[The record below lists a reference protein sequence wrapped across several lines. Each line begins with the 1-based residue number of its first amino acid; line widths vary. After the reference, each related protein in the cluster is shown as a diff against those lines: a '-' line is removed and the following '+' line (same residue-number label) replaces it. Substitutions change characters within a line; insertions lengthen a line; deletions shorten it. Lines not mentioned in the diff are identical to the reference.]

1 MDTLGHWHM
10 DVLAPRGISGSHGS
24 GPRAVPRARDQLQQ
38 GDDTTGIWA
47 QGTEPNV
54 VLGIPHSSLVLSLSA
69 PHSHHPAPPTPHGC
83 HPGHTPAYTA
93 QPGAPMASPEHG
105 DPCPDSSLDRTA
117 RSRPLACAELGFR
130 VTSKLS
136 SGPCLGQRCHRGDS
150 SQEMDRV
157 TRHLVFQLPQA
168 SHRHDSLA
176 DLRANSDNDVFSS
189 AQHSTQRVENGY
201 SWKRRSQSPSYFLEG
216 GRDVWTPS
224 PDRESKLEVVRSG
237 SLYDL
242 RAYKGERK
250 PSKLYDDD
258 EQDLYRVPPPNIS
271 PEKARE
277 LEDERKEVIRSQVMR
292 KSSTI
297 AERWSSV
304 DELSSISPGVGSQGE
319 GRHTGSVPTS
329 FAICFDK
336 PGRSATPVDPENID
350 TEQINFS
357 AARQQFLMLEKTS
370 PGSFFSPGQ
379 QTMSPRPESVTKVSR
394 EEWYS
399 PEMATKAMRGYGSAR
414 ASSQSSTDQVYGVSL
429 YKTPEKEEVYAPRK
443 AHMERYPIGKTS
455 ILTKAWSREDLDSG
469 LGEMYNEA
477 TAGYASDGST
487 SNETFHADLRASSNG
502 LGKETRASSETPIE
516 REIRMAMER
525 EENLWKERGMQR
537 LTSSSELVEIQAKPV
552 LNIHTSPGP
561 GRKGKD
567 RGRASLYVQRE
578 IEQETKREED
588 LKRQGRLLGAYDR
601 GTQQELEERRRVFEQ
616 EEAPPQKPTPL
627 KRAEERRSW
636 VKEFVVEQPSSPS
649 PAEDTRATR
658 SIPSYTASIAHFQ
671 LSQPRFTASERSRE
685 QPSVSQ
691 HASASASKWGSEDAW
706 GGKLPGSTPSPAST
720 AVLPREYLSLSFW
733 KPKVSF
739 AEDMGT
745 QSPLRR
751 DDGREEQYRLRTWKP
766 QTSALIEEEIRSDL
780 QREEELQAQRRRL
793 MGASGEDVLQE
804 GSRSRH
810 SSAASGASGNYSVS
824 SSPASSPASHQTGI
838 LGLISSFTPLRV
850 TSSSQGSAETLT
862 PDSSHSSPFEERR
875 RRVKEDG
882 KYAGIEP
889 VDKVNT
895 EVVESTRVFRH
906 KSLMAQ
912 RWEAGQYVRDED

>member
-1 MDTLGHWHM
+1 
-10 DVLAPRGISGSHGS
+10 
-24 GPRAVPRARDQLQQ
+24 
-38 GDDTTGIWA
+38 DD
-47 QGTEPNV
+47 E
-54 VLGIPHSSLVLSLSA
+54 
-69 PHSHHPAPPTPHGC
+69 
-83 HPGHTPAYTA
+83 
-93 QPGAPMASPEHG
+93 
-105 DPCPDSSLDRTA
+105 
-117 RSRPLACAELGFR
+117 
-130 VTSKLS
+130 
-136 SGPCLGQRCHRGDS
+136 
-150 SQEMDRV
+150 
-157 TRHLVFQLPQA
+157 
-168 SHRHDSLA
+168 
-176 DLRANSDNDVFSS
+176 
-189 AQHSTQRVENGY
+189 
-201 SWKRRSQSPSYFLEG
+201 
-216 GRDVWTPS
+216 
-224 PDRESKLEVVRSG
+224 
-237 SLYDL
+237 
-242 RAYKGERK
+242 
-250 PSKLYDDD
+250 

-304 DELSSISPGVGSQGE
+304 DELSSISTGVGSQGE
-319 GRHTGSVPTS
+319 GRHTGSAPTS

-336 PGRSATPVDPENID
+336 PSPGRTVTPVDPENID

-357 AARQQFLMLEKTS
+357 AARQQFLMLEKTN

-379 QTMSPRPESVTKVSR
+379 QAMSPRPESVTKVSR

-399 PEMATKAMRGYGSAR
+399 PEMATKATRGYDSAGE
-414 ASSQSSTDQVYGVSL
+414 SSQSRTDKSVYQVYGVSS
-429 YKTPEKEEVYAPRK
+429 YKAPETEE
-443 AHMERYPIGKTS
+443 
-455 ILTKAWSREDLDSG
+455 
-469 LGEMYNEA
+469 
-477 TAGYASDGST
+477 
-487 SNETFHADLRASSNG
+487 
-502 LGKETRASSETPIE
+502 LGKETRVSNETPIE
-516 REIRMAMER
+516 REIRMALER
-525 EENLWKERGMQR
+525 EENLWKERGIQR
-537 LTSSSELVEIQAKPV
+537 LTSSSELVEIQTKPV
-552 LNIHTSPGP
+552 LNIHLSPGP

-601 GTQQELEERRRVFEQ
+601 GTQQELDERRRVFEQ
-616 EEAPPQKPTPL
+616 EEAPLQKPTPL

-636 VKEFVVEQPSSPS
+636 FKEFMVEQPSSPS
-649 PAEDTRATR
+649 PAEDTGGGR
-658 SIPSYTASIAHFQ
+658 SVPSYTASIAHFQ
-671 LSQPRFTASERSRE
+671 LSRPRFTASDRSRE
-685 QPSVSQ
+685 QPLLSQ
-691 HASASASKWGSEDAW
+691 HASASASKWGSEHSW

-720 AVLPREYLSLSFW
+720 AVLPREYFSLSFW

-739 AEDMGT
+739 VEDMGT

-751 DDGREEQYRLRTWKP
+751 EDGREEQYRLRTWKP

-780 QREEELQAQRRRL
+780 QREEELQEQRRRRRL
-793 MGASGEDVLQE
+793 VDAYSDGVPQE

-824 SSPASSPASHQTGI
+824 GSPASSPASHQAGI

-875 RRVKEDG
+875 RRVKEEG

-906 KSLMAQ
+906 KSVMAQ

>member
-1 MDTLGHWHM
+1 
-10 DVLAPRGISGSHGS
+10 
-24 GPRAVPRARDQLQQ
+24 
-38 GDDTTGIWA
+38 DD
-47 QGTEPNV
+47 E
-54 VLGIPHSSLVLSLSA
+54 
-69 PHSHHPAPPTPHGC
+69 
-83 HPGHTPAYTA
+83 
-93 QPGAPMASPEHG
+93 
-105 DPCPDSSLDRTA
+105 
-117 RSRPLACAELGFR
+117 
-130 VTSKLS
+130 
-136 SGPCLGQRCHRGDS
+136 
-150 SQEMDRV
+150 
-157 TRHLVFQLPQA
+157 
-168 SHRHDSLA
+168 
-176 DLRANSDNDVFSS
+176 
-189 AQHSTQRVENGY
+189 
-201 SWKRRSQSPSYFLEG
+201 
-216 GRDVWTPS
+216 
-224 PDRESKLEVVRSG
+224 
-237 SLYDL
+237 
-242 RAYKGERK
+242 
-250 PSKLYDDD
+250 

-304 DELSSISPGVGSQGE
+304 DELSSISTSVGSQGE

-336 PGRSATPVDPENID
+336 PSPGRAVTPVDPENID

-379 QTMSPRPESVTKVSR
+379 QAMSPRPESVTKVSR

-399 PEMATKAMRGYGSAR
+399 PETATTATRGYSSAG
-414 ASSQSSTDQVYGVSL
+414 ASQRTTDQSVYQ
-429 YKTPEKEEVYAPRK
+429 
-443 AHMERYPIGKTS
+443 
-455 ILTKAWSREDLDSG
+455 
-469 LGEMYNEA
+469 
-477 TAGYASDGST
+477 
-487 SNETFHADLRASSNG
+487 TFNVDLRAGSNG
-502 LGKETRASSETPIE
+502 LGKETRVSNETPIE

-525 EENLWKERGMQR
+525 EENLWKERGIPR
-537 LTSSSELVEIQAKPV
+537 LTSSSELVEIQTKPV
-552 LNIHTSPGP
+552 LNIHSSPGP

-578 IEQETKREED
+578 IEQEAKREED

-601 GTQQELEERRRVFEQ
+601 GTQQELDERRRVFEQ

-636 VKEFVVEQPSSPS
+636 FKEFVVEQPSSPS
-649 PAEDTRATR
+649 PAEDTRGGR
-658 SIPSYTASIAHFQ
+658 SVPSYTASIARFQ
-671 LSQPRFTASERSRE
+671 LSQPRFTASDRSRE
-685 QPSVSQ
+685 QPLVSQ
-691 HASASASKWGSEDAW
+691 HASASASKWGSEDSW

-720 AVLPREYLSLSFW
+720 AVLPREYFSLSFW

-739 AEDMGT
+739 VEDMGT

-751 DDGREEQYRLRTWKP
+751 EDGREEQYRLRTWKP

-780 QREEELQAQRRRL
+780 QREEELQEQRRRRQRL
-793 MGASGEDVLQE
+793 MDTYSDGAPQE

-810 SSAASGASGNYSVS
+810 SSAASGASGNYSVPGT
-824 SSPASSPASHQTGI
+824 PASSPASHQTGI

-875 RRVKEDG
+875 RRVKEEG

-906 KSLMAQ
+906 KSIMAQ

>member
-1 MDTLGHWHM
+1 
-10 DVLAPRGISGSHGS
+10 
-24 GPRAVPRARDQLQQ
+24 
-38 GDDTTGIWA
+38 
-47 QGTEPNV
+47 
-54 VLGIPHSSLVLSLSA
+54 
-69 PHSHHPAPPTPHGC
+69 
-83 HPGHTPAYTA
+83 
-93 QPGAPMASPEHG
+93 
-105 DPCPDSSLDRTA
+105 
-117 RSRPLACAELGFR
+117 
-130 VTSKLS
+130 
-136 SGPCLGQRCHRGDS
+136 
-150 SQEMDRV
+150 MDRV

-176 DLRANSDNDVFSS
+176 DLR
-189 AQHSTQRVENGY
+189 
-201 SWKRRSQSPSYFLEG
+201 SPSYFLEG

-277 LEDERKEVIRSQVMR
+277 LEDERKEIIRSQVMR

-297 AERWSSV
+297 AE
-304 DELSSISPGVGSQGE
+304 SQGE

-329 FAICFDK
+329 F
-336 PGRSATPVDPENID
+336 NID

-357 AARQQFLMLEKTS
+357 AARQQFLMLEKTN

-379 QTMSPRPESVTKVSR
+379 Q
-394 EEWYS
+394 
-399 PEMATKAMRGYGSAR
+399 GYGSGG
-414 ASSQSSTDQVYGVSL
+414 ASSQSRTDKSVYQVHGVSL
-429 YKTPEKEEVYAPRK
+429 YKTPEKEEIYAPRK
-443 AHMERYPIGKTS
+443 AHTERSHPIGKTS
-455 ILTKAWSREDLDSG
+455 ILTKTWSREDLDSG
-469 LGEMYNEA
+469 LGEMYN
-477 TAGYASDGST
+477 
-487 SNETFHADLRASSNG
+487 
-502 LGKETRASSETPIE
+502 ETPIE

-525 EENLWKERGMQR
+525 EENLWKERGIQR
-537 LTSSSELVEIQAKPV
+537 LTASSELVEIQTKPV

-588 LKRQGRLLGAYDR
+588 LKRQGRLLGTYDR

-649 PAEDTRATR
+649 SVEDTRAGR

-671 LSQPRFTASERSRE
+671 LSQPRFAASERSRE
-685 QPSVSQ
+685 QPLVSQ
-691 HASASASKWGSEDAW
+691 NASTSTSKWGSEDSW

-739 AEDMGT
+739 VEDMGT
-745 QSPLRR
+745 QSPLQRE
-751 DDGREEQYRLRTWKP
+751 DGREEQYRLRTWKL

-780 QREEELQAQRRRL
+780 QREEELQEQRRRL
-793 MGASGEDVLQE
+793 MDTYSNGAPQE

-810 SSAASGASGNYSVS
+810 SSGKGAEGQSGREIIWWDAASGY
-824 SSPASSPASHQTGI
+824 SPAR
-838 LGLISSFTPLRV
+838 LPLSNRV
-850 TSSSQGSAETLT
+850 FLFPQ
-862 PDSSHSSPFEERR
+862 
-875 RRVKEDG
+875 
-882 KYAGIEP
+882 YAGIEP

-906 KSLMAQ
+906 KSAMAQ

>member
-1 MDTLGHWHM
+1 
-10 DVLAPRGISGSHGS
+10 
-24 GPRAVPRARDQLQQ
+24 
-38 GDDTTGIWA
+38 
-47 QGTEPNV
+47 
-54 VLGIPHSSLVLSLSA
+54 
-69 PHSHHPAPPTPHGC
+69 
-83 HPGHTPAYTA
+83 
-93 QPGAPMASPEHG
+93 
-105 DPCPDSSLDRTA
+105 
-117 RSRPLACAELGFR
+117 
-130 VTSKLS
+130 
-136 SGPCLGQRCHRGDS
+136 
-150 SQEMDRV
+150 
-157 TRHLVFQLPQA
+157 
-168 SHRHDSLA
+168 
-176 DLRANSDNDVFSS
+176 
-189 AQHSTQRVENGY
+189 
-201 SWKRRSQSPSYFLEG
+201 
-216 GRDVWTPS
+216 
-224 PDRESKLEVVRSG
+224 
-237 SLYDL
+237 
-242 RAYKGERK
+242 
-250 PSKLYDDD
+250 DDD

-297 AERWSSV
+297 AEKWSSM
-304 DELSSISPGVGSQGE
+304 DELSSISTGAGSQGE
-319 GRHTGSVPTS
+319 GRHTGSVPTG
-329 FAICFDK
+329 FAIWFDK
-336 PGRSATPVDPENID
+336 SSPGRAATPVDPENID

-379 QTMSPRPESVTKVSR
+379 QAMSPRPESVTKVPR

-399 PEMATKAMRGYGSAR
+399 PETATKATRGHSSAS
-414 ASSQSSTDQVYGVSL
+414 APSQSRTDKSVYQVYDVSSH
-429 YKTPEKEEVYAPRK
+429 KTPEKEEVYAPRK
-443 AHMERYPIGKTS
+443 AHME
-455 ILTKAWSREDLDSG
+455 
-469 LGEMYNEA
+469 
-477 TAGYASDGST
+477 
-487 SNETFHADLRASSNG
+487 SN
-502 LGKETRASSETPIE
+502 ETPIE

-525 EENLWKERGMQR
+525 EENLWKERGIQR
-537 LTSSSELVEIQAKPV
+537 LTSSSELVEIQTKPV

-601 GTQQELEERRRVFEQ
+601 GTQQELDERRRVFEQ

-627 KRAEERRSW
+627 KQAEERRSW
-636 VKEFVVEQPSSPS
+636 LKEFVVEQPSSPS
-649 PAEDTRATR
+649 PAEDTRAER
-658 SIPSYTASIAHFQ
+658 NIPSYTASIAHFQ
-671 LSQPRFTASERSRE
+671 LSQPRFAASERSRE
-685 QPSVSQ
+685 QPLVSQ
-691 HASASASKWGSEDAW
+691 HVSASASKWESEDSW
-706 GGKLPGSTPSPAST
+706 GGKLPSSTPSPAST

-739 AEDMGT
+739 VDDMGT
-745 QSPLRR
+745 QSPPRR
-751 DDGREEQYRLRTWKP
+751 EDGREEQYRLRTWKT

-780 QREEELQAQRRRL
+780 QREEELQEQRRRL
-793 MGASGEDVLQE
+793 MDTYSDGVPQE
-804 GSRSRH
+804 GSHSRH
-810 SSAASGASGNYSVS
+810 SSAASGASGSYLVS
-824 SSPASSPASHQTGI
+824 ESPASSPASHQTGI

-906 KSLMAQ
+906 KSAMAE

>member
-1 MDTLGHWHM
+1 
-10 DVLAPRGISGSHGS
+10 
-24 GPRAVPRARDQLQQ
+24 
-38 GDDTTGIWA
+38 
-47 QGTEPNV
+47 
-54 VLGIPHSSLVLSLSA
+54 
-69 PHSHHPAPPTPHGC
+69 
-83 HPGHTPAYTA
+83 
-93 QPGAPMASPEHG
+93 
-105 DPCPDSSLDRTA
+105 
-117 RSRPLACAELGFR
+117 
-130 VTSKLS
+130 
-136 SGPCLGQRCHRGDS
+136 
-150 SQEMDRV
+150 
-157 TRHLVFQLPQA
+157 
-168 SHRHDSLA
+168 
-176 DLRANSDNDVFSS
+176 
-189 AQHSTQRVENGY
+189 
-201 SWKRRSQSPSYFLEG
+201 
-216 GRDVWTPS
+216 
-224 PDRESKLEVVRSG
+224 
-237 SLYDL
+237 
-242 RAYKGERK
+242 
-250 PSKLYDDD
+250 DDD

-277 LEDERKEVIRSQVMR
+277 LEDERKEVIRSQVMK

-304 DELSSISPGVGSQGE
+304 DELSSISTGVGSQSE

-336 PGRSATPVDPENID
+336 PSPGRAVTPVDPENID

-357 AARQQFLMLEKTS
+357 AARQQFLMLEKS
-370 PGSFFSPGQ
+370 NPGSFFSPGQ

-399 PEMATKAMRGYGSAR
+399 PEMTTKATRGYGSAG
-414 ASSQSSTDQVYGVSL
+414 APSQSRTD
-429 YKTPEKEEVYAPRK
+429 K
-443 AHMERYPIGKTS
+443 S
-455 ILTKAWSREDLDSG
+455 I
-469 LGEMYNEA
+469 YQ
-477 TAGYASDGST
+477 
-487 SNETFHADLRASSNG
+487 TFNVDLRAGSNG
-502 LGKETRASSETPIE
+502 LGKETRASNETPIE

-525 EENLWKERGMQR
+525 EENLWKERGIQR
-537 LTSSSELVEIQAKPV
+537 LTSSSELVEIQTKPV
-552 LNIHTSPGP
+552 FNIHTSPGP

-588 LKRQGRLLGAYDR
+588 LKRQGRLLGAYDK

-627 KRAEERRSW
+627 KRAEERKRW

-649 PAEDTRATR
+649 PAEDTRAGR
-658 SIPSYTASIAHFQ
+658 GIPNYPASIAHFQ
-671 LSQPRFTASERSRE
+671 LSQPRFAASDRSRE
-685 QPSVSQ
+685 QPLVSQ
-691 HASASASKWGSEDAW
+691 HVSASSSKWGSEDSW
-706 GGKLPGSTPSPAST
+706 GGNLPGSTPSPAST
-720 AVLPREYLSLSFW
+720 AVLPREYFSLSFW

-739 AEDMGT
+739 VEDMGT

-751 DDGREEQYRLRTWKP
+751 EEGREEQYRLRTWKT

-780 QREEELQAQRRRL
+780 QREEELQEQRRRL
-793 MGASGEDVLQE
+793 MDTYSDGVPQE

-824 SSPASSPASHQTGI
+824 GSPASSPASHQTGI

-862 PDSSHSSPFEERR
+862 PDSSRSSPFEERK

>member
-1 MDTLGHWHM
+1 
-10 DVLAPRGISGSHGS
+10 
-24 GPRAVPRARDQLQQ
+24 
-38 GDDTTGIWA
+38 DD
-47 QGTEPNV
+47 
-54 VLGIPHSSLVLSLSA
+54 
-69 PHSHHPAPPTPHGC
+69 
-83 HPGHTPAYTA
+83 
-93 QPGAPMASPEHG
+93 
-105 DPCPDSSLDRTA
+105 
-117 RSRPLACAELGFR
+117 
-130 VTSKLS
+130 K
-136 SGPCLGQRCHRGDS
+136 
-150 SQEMDRV
+150 
-157 TRHLVFQLPQA
+157 
-168 SHRHDSLA
+168 
-176 DLRANSDNDVFSS
+176 
-189 AQHSTQRVENGY
+189 
-201 SWKRRSQSPSYFLEG
+201 
-216 GRDVWTPS
+216 
-224 PDRESKLEVVRSG
+224 
-237 SLYDL
+237 
-242 RAYKGERK
+242 
-250 PSKLYDDD
+250 

-304 DELSSISPGVGSQGE
+304 DELSSISTGVSSQGE

-336 PGRSATPVDPENID
+336 PSPGRAATPVDPENID

-357 AARQQFLMLEKTS
+357 AARQQFLMLEKTN

-379 QTMSPRPESVTKVSR
+379 QAVSPRPESVTKVSR

-399 PEMATKAMRGYGSAR
+399 PEMATKATRGYGSAG
-414 ASSQSSTDQVYGVSL
+414 ASSQSRTDKSVYQVYGVSS
-429 YKTPEKEEVYAPRK
+429 YKTPEKEE
-443 AHMERYPIGKTS
+443 
-455 ILTKAWSREDLDSG
+455 
-469 LGEMYNEA
+469 
-477 TAGYASDGST
+477 
-487 SNETFHADLRASSNG
+487 
-502 LGKETRASSETPIE
+502 LGKETKVSNETPIE

-525 EENLWKERGMQR
+525 EENLWKERGIQR
-537 LTSSSELVEIQAKPV
+537 LTSSSELVEIQTKPV
-552 LNIHTSPGP
+552 LNIHASPGP

-616 EEAPPQKPTPL
+616 EEAPSPKPPPL

-649 PAEDTRATR
+649 PAEDTGAGR
-658 SIPSYTASIAHFQ
+658 STPSYTASIAHFQ
-671 LSQPRFTASERSRE
+671 LSQPRFAASERSRE
-685 QPSVSQ
+685 QPLVSQ
-691 HASASASKWGSEDAW
+691 HASASASKWGSEDSW
-706 GGKLPGSTPSPAST
+706 GGKLPSSTQSPTST

-739 AEDMGT
+739 VEDMGT

-751 DDGREEQYRLRTWKP
+751 EDGREEQYRLRTWKP

-780 QREEELQAQRRRL
+780 QREEELQQQRRRL
-793 MGASGEDVLQE
+793 MDTYSDGAHQE

-810 SSAASGASGNYSVS
+810 SSAASGASGSYSVS
-824 SSPASSPASHQTGI
+824 GSPASSPASHQTGV

-850 TSSSQGSAETLT
+850 TSSSQGNAETLT
-862 PDSSHSSPFEERR
+862 PDSSRSSPFEERR

-906 KSLMAQ
+906 KSVMAQ
-912 RWEAGQYVRDED
+912 RWEAGEYVRDED

>member
-1 MDTLGHWHM
+1 M
-10 DVLAPRGISGSHGS
+10 
-24 GPRAVPRARDQLQQ
+24 
-38 GDDTTGIWA
+38 
-47 QGTEPNV
+47 
-54 VLGIPHSSLVLSLSA
+54 
-69 PHSHHPAPPTPHGC
+69 
-83 HPGHTPAYTA
+83 
-93 QPGAPMASPEHG
+93 
-105 DPCPDSSLDRTA
+105 
-117 RSRPLACAELGFR
+117 
-130 VTSKLS
+130 TSKLS
-136 SGPCLGQRCHRGDS
+136 SGLCLGQGWHRGDS

-176 DLRANSDNDVFSS
+176 DLRAYSDDDLFGS

-201 SWKRRSQSPSYFLEG
+201 SWKRRSQSPSYFLEA

-250 PSKLYDDD
+250 PSKLYDDE

-277 LEDERKEVIRSQVMR
+277 LEDERREVIRSQVMR

-304 DELSSISPGVGSQGE
+304 DELSSISSGVGSQGE
-319 GRHTGSVPTS
+319 GRYTGSVPTS

-336 PGRSATPVDPENID
+336 PSPGRVTTPVDPENID

-357 AARQQFLMLEKTS
+357 AARQQFLMLEKTN

-379 QTMSPRPESVTKVSR
+379 QAMSPRPESVTKVSR

-399 PEMATKAMRGYGSAR
+399 PEMATKASRGYGSAG
-414 ASSQSSTDQVYGVSL
+414 ASSQSRTDKSVYQLYGVSRQD
-429 YKTPEKEEVYAPRK
+429 KTPEKEVYAPRK
-443 AHMERYPIGKTS
+443 AHMERSHPIGKMS
-455 ILTKAWSREDLDSG
+455 ILTKAGSREDLDSG

-487 SNETFHADLRASSNG
+487 SNETFNVDLRAGSNG
-502 LGKETRASSETPIE
+502 LGKETRVSNETPIE

-525 EENLWKERGMQR
+525 EENLWKERGIQR
-537 LTSSSELVEIQAKPV
+537 LTSSSELVEIETKPV
-552 LNIHTSPGP
+552 LNIHMSPGP

-567 RGRASLYVQRE
+567 RGRASLYVQKE

-601 GTQQELEERRRVFEQ
+601 GTQQELEERRKVFEQ
-616 EEAPPQKPTPL
+616 EEAPPPKPTPL

-649 PAEDTRATR
+649 PTEDTRAGR
-658 SIPSYTASIAHFQ
+658 SIPSHTASIAHFQ
-671 LSQPRFTASERSRE
+671 LSQPRFAASEGSRE
-685 QPSVSQ
+685 QPLVSQ
-691 HASASASKWGSEDAW
+691 HASASASKWGSEDSW

-720 AVLPREYLSLSFW
+720 AVLPREYLSHSFW

-739 AEDMGT
+739 VEDMGT

-751 DDGREEQYRLRTWKP
+751 EDGREEQYRLRTWKP

-780 QREEELQAQRRRL
+780 QREEELQEQRRRL
-793 MGASGEDVLQE
+793 RMLDTYSDGAPQE

-824 SSPASSPASHQTGI
+824 ESPASSPASHQTGI
-838 LGLISSFTPLRV
+838 LGLISSFTPLRI
-850 TSSSQGSAETLT
+850 TSSSQGSTETLT
-862 PDSSHSSPFEERR
+862 PDSSRSSPFEERR

-906 KSLMAQ
+906 KSAMAL
-912 RWEAGQYVRDED
+912 RWEAGQYVQDED

>member
-1 MDTLGHWHM
+1 
-10 DVLAPRGISGSHGS
+10 
-24 GPRAVPRARDQLQQ
+24 
-38 GDDTTGIWA
+38 DD
-47 QGTEPNV
+47 E
-54 VLGIPHSSLVLSLSA
+54 
-69 PHSHHPAPPTPHGC
+69 
-83 HPGHTPAYTA
+83 
-93 QPGAPMASPEHG
+93 
-105 DPCPDSSLDRTA
+105 
-117 RSRPLACAELGFR
+117 
-130 VTSKLS
+130 
-136 SGPCLGQRCHRGDS
+136 
-150 SQEMDRV
+150 
-157 TRHLVFQLPQA
+157 
-168 SHRHDSLA
+168 
-176 DLRANSDNDVFSS
+176 
-189 AQHSTQRVENGY
+189 
-201 SWKRRSQSPSYFLEG
+201 
-216 GRDVWTPS
+216 
-224 PDRESKLEVVRSG
+224 
-237 SLYDL
+237 
-242 RAYKGERK
+242 
-250 PSKLYDDD
+250 

-297 AERWSSV
+297 AERWSSM
-304 DELSSISPGVGSQGE
+304 DELSSISTGVGSQGE

-336 PGRSATPVDPENID
+336 PSPGRAATPVDPENID

-370 PGSFFSPGQ
+370 PSSFFSPGQ
-379 QTMSPRPESVTKVSR
+379 QAMSPRPPSVTKVSR

-399 PEMATKAMRGYGSAR
+399 PEMATRGYRSASAPSQSR
-414 ASSQSSTDQVYGVSL
+414 TDHQIYGASSYRMPVKEKVSD
-429 YKTPEKEEVYAPRK
+429 
-443 AHMERYPIGKTS
+443 
-455 ILTKAWSREDLDSG
+455 SR
-469 LGEMYNEA
+469 
-477 TAGYASDGST
+477 
-487 SNETFHADLRASSNG
+487 
-502 LGKETRASSETPIE
+502 KETRITNETPIE
-516 REIRMAMER
+516 REIRIAMER
-525 EENLWKERGMQR
+525 EENLWKERGIQR
-537 LTSSSELVEIQAKPV
+537 LTSSSELVEIQTKPV

-616 EEAPPQKPTPL
+616 EEAPSQKPTPL
-627 KRAEERRSW
+627 KRAEERKSW

-649 PAEDTRATR
+649 PAEDTRAER

-671 LSQPRFTASERSRE
+671 LSQPRFAASERSRE
-685 QPSVSQ
+685 QPLVSQ
-691 HASASASKWGSEDAW
+691 QASASASKWGSEDSW
-706 GGKLPGSTPSPAST
+706 GGKLPSSTPSPAST
-720 AVLPREYLSLSFW
+720 AVLPKEYLSLSFW

-739 AEDMGT
+739 VDDMGT

-751 DDGREEQYRLRTWKP
+751 EDGREEQYRLRTWKP

-780 QREEELQAQRRRL
+780 KREEELQEQRRRL
-793 MGASGEDVLQE
+793 MDASSDGVPQE

-824 SSPASSPASHQTGI
+824 GSSASSPASHQSGI

-850 TSSSQGSAETLT
+850 TSSSQGGTETLT
-862 PDSSHSSPFEERR
+862 PDSSRSSPFEERR

-906 KSLMAQ
+906 KSVMAQ
-912 RWEAGQYVRDED
+912 RWEAGEYVRDED

>member
-1 MDTLGHWHM
+1 
-10 DVLAPRGISGSHGS
+10 
-24 GPRAVPRARDQLQQ
+24 
-38 GDDTTGIWA
+38 
-47 QGTEPNV
+47 
-54 VLGIPHSSLVLSLSA
+54 
-69 PHSHHPAPPTPHGC
+69 
-83 HPGHTPAYTA
+83 
-93 QPGAPMASPEHG
+93 
-105 DPCPDSSLDRTA
+105 
-117 RSRPLACAELGFR
+117 
-130 VTSKLS
+130 
-136 SGPCLGQRCHRGDS
+136 
-150 SQEMDRV
+150 
-157 TRHLVFQLPQA
+157 
-168 SHRHDSLA
+168 
-176 DLRANSDNDVFSS
+176 
-189 AQHSTQRVENGY
+189 
-201 SWKRRSQSPSYFLEG
+201 
-216 GRDVWTPS
+216 
-224 PDRESKLEVVRSG
+224 
-237 SLYDL
+237 
-242 RAYKGERK
+242 
-250 PSKLYDDD
+250 DDD

-277 LEDERKEVIRSQVMR
+277 LEDERKEIIRSQVMR

-304 DELSSISPGVGSQGE
+304 DELSSISAGVGSQGE

-336 PGRSATPVDPENID
+336 TSPGRAITPVDPENID

-357 AARQQFLMLEKTS
+357 AARQQFLMLEKTN

-379 QTMSPRPESVTKVSR
+379 QAMSPRPESVTKVSR

-399 PEMATKAMRGYGSAR
+399 PEMAMRATRGYGSGGP
-414 ASSQSSTDQVYGVSL
+414 SSQSRTDKSVYQTLNV
-429 YKTPEKEEVYAPRK
+429 
-443 AHMERYPIGKTS
+443 
-455 ILTKAWSREDLDSG
+455 
-469 LGEMYNEA
+469 
-477 TAGYASDGST
+477 
-487 SNETFHADLRASSNG
+487 DLRASSNG
-502 LGKETRASSETPIE
+502 LGKETRVSNETPIE

-525 EENLWKERGMQR
+525 EENLWKERGIQR
-537 LTSSSELVEIQAKPV
+537 LTASSELVEIQTKPV
-552 LNIHTSPGP
+552 LNMHTSPGP

-588 LKRQGRLLGAYDR
+588 LKRQGRLLGTYDR

-649 PAEDTRATR
+649 PVEDTRAWR
-658 SIPSYTASIAHFQ
+658 SLPSYTASIAHFQ
-671 LSQPRFTASERSRE
+671 LSQPRFAASERSRE
-685 QPSVSQ
+685 RPLVSQ
-691 HASASASKWGSEDAW
+691 NASASTSKWGSEDSW

-739 AEDMGT
+739 VEDMGT
-745 QSPLRR
+745 QSPLQRE
-751 DDGREEQYRLRTWKP
+751 DGREEQYRLRTWKL

-780 QREEELQAQRRRL
+780 QREEELQEQRRRL
-793 MGASGEDVLQE
+793 MDTYSNGAPQE

-824 SSPASSPASHQTGI
+824 GSPASSPASHQTGI

-862 PDSSHSSPFEERR
+862 PDSSRSSPFEERR

-906 KSLMAQ
+906 KSAMAQ

>member
-1 MDTLGHWHM
+1 
-10 DVLAPRGISGSHGS
+10 
-24 GPRAVPRARDQLQQ
+24 
-38 GDDTTGIWA
+38 
-47 QGTEPNV
+47 
-54 VLGIPHSSLVLSLSA
+54 
-69 PHSHHPAPPTPHGC
+69 
-83 HPGHTPAYTA
+83 
-93 QPGAPMASPEHG
+93 
-105 DPCPDSSLDRTA
+105 
-117 RSRPLACAELGFR
+117 
-130 VTSKLS
+130 
-136 SGPCLGQRCHRGDS
+136 
-150 SQEMDRV
+150 MDRV
-157 TRHLVFQLPQA
+157 TRHLVFQFPQA
-168 SHRHDSLA
+168 RQDSLA
-176 DLRANSDNDVFSS
+176 DLRANSDDDVFGS

-216 GRDVWTPS
+216 GGDVWTPS

-250 PSKLYDDD
+250 PSKLYDDE

-277 LEDERKEVIRSQVMR
+277 LENERKEVIRSQVMK

-297 AERWSSV
+297 AERWSSM
-304 DELSSISPGVGSQGE
+304 DELSSISTGMGSQGE
-319 GRHTGSVPTS
+319 GRHAGSVPTS
-329 FAICFDK
+329 FGIYFDK
-336 PGRSATPVDPENID
+336 PSPGRAVTPVDPENID

-357 AARQQFLMLEKTS
+357 AARQQFLMLEKTN
-370 PGSFFSPGQ
+370 PGSFFSPEQ
-379 QTMSPRPESVTKVSR
+379 QSPRPESMTKVSR
-394 EEWYS
+394 EERYS
-399 PEMATKAMRGYGSAR
+399 PEMATKATRGYDSAS
-414 ASSQSSTDQVYGVSL
+414 ASNQSRTDKSVYQVYDVSL
-429 YKTPEKEEVYAPRK
+429 QKTPEKEEVYGPRK
-443 AHMERYPIGKTS
+443 AHMERSYPMGKMS
-455 ILTKAWSREDLDSG
+455 ILTKTWSREDLDSG

-487 SNETFHADLRASSNG
+487 SNETFNVDLRASSNG
-502 LGKETRASSETPIE
+502 LGKETRVSNETPIE

-525 EENLWKERGMQR
+525 EENLWKERGIQR

-616 EEAPPQKPTPL
+616 EEAPTQKPTPL

-649 PAEDTRATR
+649 PAEDTRAGR
-658 SIPSYTASIAHFQ
+658 STPGYTASIAHFQ
-671 LSQPRFTASERSRE
+671 LSQPRFAASERSRE
-685 QPSVSQ
+685 QPLVSQ
-691 HASASASKWGSEDAW
+691 HASASASKWGSQDSW

-739 AEDMGT
+739 VEDMGT

-751 DDGREEQYRLRTWKP
+751 EDGREEQYRVRTWKP

-780 QREEELQAQRRRL
+780 QREEELQEQRRRL
-793 MGASGEDVLQE
+793 MDTYGDGVPQE

-810 SSAASGASGNYSVS
+810 SSGKGAEG
-824 SSPASSPASHQTGI
+824 
-838 LGLISSFTPLRV
+838 
-850 TSSSQGSAETLT
+850 QGGRE
-862 PDSSHSSPFEERR
+862 
-875 RRVKEDG
+875 
-882 KYAGIEP
+882 II
-889 VDKVNT
+889 
-895 EVVESTRVFRH
+895 
-906 KSLMAQ
+906 
-912 RWEAGQYVRDED
+912 W

>member
-1 MDTLGHWHM
+1 
-10 DVLAPRGISGSHGS
+10 
-24 GPRAVPRARDQLQQ
+24 
-38 GDDTTGIWA
+38 
-47 QGTEPNV
+47 
-54 VLGIPHSSLVLSLSA
+54 
-69 PHSHHPAPPTPHGC
+69 
-83 HPGHTPAYTA
+83 
-93 QPGAPMASPEHG
+93 
-105 DPCPDSSLDRTA
+105 
-117 RSRPLACAELGFR
+117 
-130 VTSKLS
+130 
-136 SGPCLGQRCHRGDS
+136 
-150 SQEMDRV
+150 MDRV

-176 DLRANSDNDVFSS
+176 DLRASSDDDVFGST
-189 AQHSTQRVENGY
+189 QHSTQRVENGY

-277 LEDERKEVIRSQVMR
+277 LEDERKEIIRSQVMR
-292 KSSTI
+292 KSS
-297 AERWSSV
+297 
-304 DELSSISPGVGSQGE
+304 
-319 GRHTGSVPTS
+319 VPTS
-329 FAICFDK
+329 F
-336 PGRSATPVDPENID
+336 NID

-357 AARQQFLMLEKTS
+357 AARQQFLMLEKTN
-370 PGSFFSPGQ
+370 P
-379 QTMSPRPESVTKVSR
+379 
-394 EEWYS
+394 EWYS
-399 PEMATKAMRGYGSAR
+399 PEMAMRATRGYGSGG
-414 ASSQSSTDQVYGVSL
+414 ASSQSRTDKSVYQVHGV
-429 YKTPEKEEVYAPRK
+429 
-443 AHMERYPIGKTS
+443 
-455 ILTKAWSREDLDSG
+455 EDLDSG
-469 LGEMYNEA
+469 LGEI
-477 TAGYASDGST
+477 
-487 SNETFHADLRASSNG
+487 SNG
-502 LGKETRASSETPIE
+502 LGKETRVSNETPIE

-525 EENLWKERGMQR
+525 EENLWKERGIQR
-537 LTSSSELVEIQAKPV
+537 LTASSELVEIQTKPV

-588 LKRQGRLLGAYDR
+588 LKRQGRLLGTYDR

-649 PAEDTRATR
+649 SVEDTRAGR

-671 LSQPRFTASERSRE
+671 LSQPRFAASERSRE
-685 QPSVSQ
+685 QPLVSQ
-691 HASASASKWGSEDAW
+691 NASTSTSKWGSEDSW

-739 AEDMGT
+739 VEDMGT
-745 QSPLRR
+745 QSPLQRE
-751 DDGREEQYRLRTWKP
+751 DGREEQYRLRTWKL

-780 QREEELQAQRRRL
+780 QREEELQEQRRRL
-793 MGASGEDVLQE
+793 MDTYSNGAPQE

-810 SSAASGASGNYSVS
+810 SSGKGAEGQSGREIIWWDGCKDSCVLVASCPGR
-824 SSPASSPASHQTGI
+824 
-838 LGLISSFTPLRV
+838 ISCTFWSL
-850 TSSSQGSAETLT
+850 Q
-862 PDSSHSSPFEERR
+862 
-875 RRVKEDG
+875 
-882 KYAGIEP
+882 
-889 VDKVNT
+889 
-895 EVVESTRVFRH
+895 VVESTRVFRH
-906 KSLMAQ
+906 KSAMAQ

>member
-1 MDTLGHWHM
+1 
-10 DVLAPRGISGSHGS
+10 
-24 GPRAVPRARDQLQQ
+24 
-38 GDDTTGIWA
+38 DD
-47 QGTEPNV
+47 E
-54 VLGIPHSSLVLSLSA
+54 
-69 PHSHHPAPPTPHGC
+69 
-83 HPGHTPAYTA
+83 
-93 QPGAPMASPEHG
+93 
-105 DPCPDSSLDRTA
+105 
-117 RSRPLACAELGFR
+117 
-130 VTSKLS
+130 
-136 SGPCLGQRCHRGDS
+136 
-150 SQEMDRV
+150 
-157 TRHLVFQLPQA
+157 
-168 SHRHDSLA
+168 
-176 DLRANSDNDVFSS
+176 
-189 AQHSTQRVENGY
+189 
-201 SWKRRSQSPSYFLEG
+201 
-216 GRDVWTPS
+216 
-224 PDRESKLEVVRSG
+224 
-237 SLYDL
+237 
-242 RAYKGERK
+242 
-250 PSKLYDDD
+250 
-258 EQDLYRVPPPNIS
+258 EQDLYRVPPPSIS

-304 DELSSISPGVGSQGE
+304 DELSSISTGVGSHGE
-319 GRHTGSVPTS
+319 GRHTGSVSTS

-336 PGRSATPVDPENID
+336 SSPGRAATPVDPENID

-357 AARQQFLMLEKTS
+357 AARQQFLMLEKIN

-379 QTMSPRPESVTKVSR
+379 QAMSPRPESVTKVSR

-399 PEMATKAMRGYGSAR
+399 PEMAMKATRGYGSAGV
-414 ASSQSSTDQVYGVSL
+414 SSQGRTESSIHQVYGVSS
-429 YKTPEKEEVYAPRK
+429 YRTPEKEE
-443 AHMERYPIGKTS
+443 
-455 ILTKAWSREDLDSG
+455 
-469 LGEMYNEA
+469 EMRV
-477 TAGYASDGST
+477 S
-487 SNETFHADLRASSNG
+487 H
-502 LGKETRASSETPIE
+502 ETRVSNETPIE

-525 EENLWKERGMQR
+525 EENLWKERGIQR
-537 LTSSSELVEIQAKPV
+537 LTSSSELVEIQTKPV
-552 LNIHTSPGP
+552 LNIHMSPGP

-616 EEAPPQKPTPL
+616 EDAPTQKPAPL
-627 KRAEERRSW
+627 KRAEERKSW

-649 PAEDTRATR
+649 PAEDTRAGR
-658 SIPSYTASIAHFQ
+658 SIPGSYTASIAHFQ
-671 LSQPRFTASERSRE
+671 LSQPRFAASERSRE

-691 HASASASKWGSEDAW
+691 KASASASKWGSEDSW
-706 GGKLPGSTPSPAST
+706 REKLPGSTPSPAST
-720 AVLPREYLSLSFW
+720 AVLPRDYLSLSFG

-739 AEDMGT
+739 AEEMGT

-780 QREEELQAQRRRL
+780 QREEELQEQRRRL
-793 MGASGEDVLQE
+793 MGAHSDGVPQE

-810 SSAASGASGNYSVS
+810 SSAASGTSGNYSVS
-824 SSPASSPASHQTGI
+824 GSPGPSSASHQTGI

-850 TSSSQGSAETLT
+850 ASSSPGSAETLT
-862 PDSSHSSPFEERR
+862 PDSSRSSPFEERR

-906 KSLMAQ
+906 KSAMAQ
-912 RWEAGQYVRDED
+912 RWEAGDYVRDED